1 MSGKPLARSYIEPK
15 AMAAV
20 PNGDVIPDAARAAAP
35 APTQPEVH
43 KKMSPWLQLLLIVI
57 GAGILMIGTAYLYG
71 QDITWLVTSKAV
83 DADLEIGDVAVL
95 LAPLAALALAIERI
109 LETFFDL
116 FEQSMVRVSKLGT
129 ASVDGLSLFQRELDE
144 AWKTFDNCP
153 KDTPLEEKATLMDT
167 IVAIN
172 KEILDLKK
180 DPVYIAAKRR
190 MSIWG
195 GIVLGLFIATVTDLG
210 FFELLNI
217 STPRFLDML
226 ATGFVIG
233 TGSAP
238 MHSLIGILQGAKE
251 TLGSFGGSLTPIR
264 KQLDELKDTVEKL
277 G

>member
-20 PNGDVIPDAARAAAP
+20 PNGDVVPDVAMMAAQAP
-35 APTQPEVH
+35 AQPKAR
-43 KKMSPWLQLLLIVI
+43 KKMSSWLQLALVVLGAI
-57 GAGILMIGTAYLYG
+57 GLMVATAYLYG
-71 QDITWLVTSKAV
+71 QDINWLFTSKTVA
-83 DADLEIGDVAVL
+83 ADIEIVDVAVL
-95 LAPLAALALAIERI
+95 LAPLAALALAIERM

-129 ASVDGLSLFQRELDE
+129 ATVDGLSLFQRELDE
-144 AWKTFDNCP
+144 AWDAFDRAP
-153 KDTPLEEKATLMDT
+153 KETSLEEKAGLMDT

-238 MHSLIGILQGAKE
+238 MHSLIGILQGAKD

-264 KQLDELKDTVEKL
+264 KQLDDLKTTVDKL